1 MGQWFGDRLG
11 DWLVERQGERLS
23 EWLVEGR
30 GEARGVKRVWGEIH
44 LQRLNSNK
52 GLVYELKQPSV
63 TKRFIL
69 ALFF

>member
-1 MGQWFGDRLG
+1 M
-11 DWLVERQGERLS
+11 VERQGERLS

-30 GEARGVKRVWGEIH
+30 GEARGVKRVLGEIH
-44 LQRLNSNK
+44 LQRLNSNE

-69 ALFF
+69 KLFC